1 MTFSVS
7 FTKRA
12 DGEFS
17 DIYKSV
23 SPAVRRNLDAAIER
37 LQDDPYPRQNP
48 GAGQDVVIQLQS
60 ESNRWRIRVGNYRMV
75 YRIEGADV
83 TIVRVAHR
91 SEVYQNL

>member
-7 FTKRA
+7 FTRRA

-37 LQDDPYPRQNP
+37 LQDDPYPRQNL
-48 GAGQDVVIQLQS
+48 GAGQDVVIQLQGAS
-60 ESNRWRIRVGNYRMV
+60 RQWRIKVGNYRMV
-75 YRIEGADV
+75 YRIEGESV
-83 TIVRVAHR
+83 TITRVAHR
-91 SEVYQNL
+91 SEVYRSM